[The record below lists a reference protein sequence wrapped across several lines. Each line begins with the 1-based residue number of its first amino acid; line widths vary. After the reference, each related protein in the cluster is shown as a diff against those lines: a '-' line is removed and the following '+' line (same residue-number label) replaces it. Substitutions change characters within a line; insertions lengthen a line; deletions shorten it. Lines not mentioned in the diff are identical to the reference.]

1 MACSKVAGKQIAHSF
16 SILDMSNFSIISFT
30 GKVKALVNK
39 ASQVSQD
46 YYPEQLGQL
55 YICNAPYVFS
65 GIWAVIKGFLDEKTR
80 AKIHLYGGNY
90 KQKCLESCDSENLI
104 NFLGGTCEKTLNDNW
119 GPWNDYEVVDG
130 VEPTD
135 VVGIKHKETGEMFT
149 MADFEAL
156 PNYMIGEVAEEG

>member
-1 MACSKVAGKQIAHSF
+1 MACSKVAGKQIAHTF
-16 SILDMSNFSIISFT
+16 SILDMSNFSISSFT

-90 KQKCLESCDSENLI
+90 KQKCLESCDAENLI
-104 NFLGGTCEKTLNDNW
+104 NFLGGKCEKTLNDNW

-135 VVGIKHKETGEMFT
+135 VVGIKHK
-149 MADFEAL
+149 
-156 PNYMIGEVAEEG
+156 

>member
-1 MACSKVAGKQIAHSF
+1 MACSKVAGKQIAHTF
-16 SILDMSNFSIISFT
+16 SILDMSNFSISSFT